1 MSENIEAFVVS
12 SRRLT
17 HRGALQMLSAA
28 VDHATQLQVP
38 QCIAIVDRSG
48 EVVASL
54 RMDGAKFLSLRSATA
69 KARTAASTNAETGK
83 LDMTIGLALGLATDG
98 GMTPLPGGLPIRF
111 EGEPIG
117 GIGVGSGS
125 GDQDR
130 AVAKAGLEAVGADLD
145 L

>member
-1 MSENIEAFVVS
+1 MSENIQAFVVS

-17 HRGALQMLSAA
+17 HRGALHMLSAA

-83 LDMTIGLALGLATDG
+83 LDMTVGLALGLATDG
-98 GMTPLPGGLPIRF
+98 GMTPLAGGLPIRF

-117 GIGVGSGS
+117 GIGIGSGS

-130 AVAKAGLEAVGADLD
+130 AVAKAALEAIGADLD
-145 L
+145 F